1 MRILRR
7 AEDVPK
13 RSLWQRLKDI
23 ALTDVGVLVK
33 GVDPGSI
40 ERLEELLLEAD
51 FGVPTTLRLVA
62 DVERLATR
70 GEIRN
75 QNEFI
80 EALRTGVESALR
92 SGNSDPSVA
101 VSASGPTVILIIG
114 VNGAGKTTFIGKLA
128 QKYRSE
134 GKRVLLAAADTF
146 RAGATDQLSVWADRS
161 GAEFIS
167 GRAGSD
173 PAAVAFDA
181 ID

>member
-13 RSLWQRLKDI
+13 RSLWQRIKDV

-51 FGVPTTLRLVA
+51 FSVPTTMRLVA

-75 QNEFI
+75 QDEFV
-80 EALRTGVESALR
+80 EALRAGVESALR
-92 SGNSDPSVA
+92 AGNSDPALAVA
-101 VSASGPTVILIIG
+101 ATGPTVLLVIG
-114 VNGAGKTTFIGKLA
+114 VNGAGK
-128 QKYRSE
+128 
-134 GKRVLLAAADTF
+134 
-146 RAGATDQLSVWADRS
+146 
-161 GAEFIS
+161 
-167 GRAGSD
+167 
-173 PAAVAFDA
+173 
-181 ID
+181 

>member
-13 RSLWQRLKDI
+13 RTLWQRLKDV

-51 FGVPTTLRLVA
+51 FGVPTTMRLVA

-75 QNEFI
+75 QDEFM
-80 EALRTGVESALR
+80 EALRAGVESALR
-92 SGNSDPSVA
+92 EGNSDPALAVA
-101 VSASGPTVILIIG
+101 ASGPTVVLVIG
-114 VNGAGKTTFIGKLA
+114 VNGAGKTSFGSGPIAPART
-128 QKYRSE
+128 SSP
-134 GKRVLLAAADTF
+134 GKREAIPPPWPSTRSTQAS
-146 RAGATDQLSVWADRS
+146 RAEWMSSSSTPPAGCTPATA
-161 GAEFIS
+161 
-167 GRAGSD
+167 
-173 PAAVAFDA
+173 
-181 ID
+181 